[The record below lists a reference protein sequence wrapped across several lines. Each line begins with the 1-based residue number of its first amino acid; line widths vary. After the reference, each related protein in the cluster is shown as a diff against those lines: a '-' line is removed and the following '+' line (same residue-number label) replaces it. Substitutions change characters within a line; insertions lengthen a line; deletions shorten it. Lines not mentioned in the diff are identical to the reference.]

1 MPYQDRP
8 LLPKFSRAPTKDE
21 WKSMRVSSYRSKGFK
36 RLVTLAAYVFNRFVH
51 PLRPKDVD

>member
-1 MPYQDRP
+1 MQDRP